1 MQTTSTNASSSSWQT
16 LRSLYDSYCALAREF
31 VIEMQPCP
39 ALETGTGA
47 SESIIAA
54 REWLADMDHRI
65 QIHQL
70 RQFIQTSAWVNDE
83 ILRALLLHHLQKER
97 RTDHDRDKVDFLL
110 IQLFSQLIPANFSDA
125 DLNLP
130 AVAKA
135 LEPVLGKISLIETE
149 WLKPLDGLL
158 EKAKAAKNLNALF
171 TGRII
176 EAGRDIKA
184 SCGDKFFE
192 PEALAAFARFGFLIR
207 RAFFRLMHQDLNAIL
222 DGLRE
227 LESRGA
233 TTLDCRKAQFA
244 ADEPIA
250 RLRMICQS
258 WKVMFHAEYSSGQP
272 LCLLVDLR
280 TAVESALVHSA
291 RLGGAAIKPKA
302 SAARAARGTGAAPEF
317 EVSATSEAW
326 DDEAGQGSDGA
337 SEK

>member
-1 MQTTSTNASSSSWQT
+1 MQTTSTHASSASWQT
-16 LRSLYDSYCALAREF
+16 QRGLYDSYCSLAREF
-31 VIEMQPCP
+31 VIEMQPCA

-47 SESIIAA
+47 AEDIIAA
-54 REWLADMDHRI
+54 REWLAEMDQRI

-70 RQFIQTSAWVNDE
+70 RQFIQTSALVNE
-83 ILRALLLHHLQKER
+83 EVLRALLLHHLQKEHK
-97 RTDHDRDKVDFLL
+97 TDHDRDKVDFVLV
-110 IQLFSQLIPANFSDA
+110 QLFSQLIPANFSDA
-125 DLNLP
+125 DLSLP

-135 LEPVLGKISLIETE
+135 LEPVLGQISLTETE
-149 WLKPLDGLL
+149 WLKSLDDLL
-158 EKAKAAKNLNALF
+158 AKANAAKNLNSLF

-227 LESRGA
+227 LESRGVN
-233 TTLDCRKAQFA
+233 TLDCRKAQFA

-280 TAVESALVHSA
+280 TAVESALLRND
-291 RLGGAAIKPKA
+291 RLGGASVKGKA
-302 SAARAARGTGAAPEF
+302 SAASATAGRAPEF
-317 EVSATSEAW
+317 EVSGTSAAW
-326 DDEAGQGSDGA
+326 DADPGQDPEPSG
-337 SEK
+337 K